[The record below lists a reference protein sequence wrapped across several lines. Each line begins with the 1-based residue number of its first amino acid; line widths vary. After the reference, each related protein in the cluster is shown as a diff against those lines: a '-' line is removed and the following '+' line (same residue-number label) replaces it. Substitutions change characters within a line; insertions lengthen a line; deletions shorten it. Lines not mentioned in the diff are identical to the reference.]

1 MIVVMTK
8 KVKKVLAYV
17 TRPKETGLEVL
28 VFEHVHFPE
37 AGIQVPAGT
46 LQENESLETGALREI
61 EEEVGLKFTI
71 TKKYLGEFEYDRQDR
86 DELHLR
92 NVFEIEAPPSTKD
105 SWIHTVKSHDEDN
118 QLQFKCYWLPLEAAQ
133 KTLAAEQ
140 GNYLHLL

>member
-1 MIVVMTK
+1 MTK

-17 TRPKETGLEVL
+17 TRFKNNELEVL

-46 LQENESLETGALREI
+46 LQANESPEAGALRET
-61 EEEVGLKFTI
+61 EEEVGLKFAN
-71 TKKYLGEFEYDRQDR
+71 TKKYLGEFEYHHRDRE
-86 DELHLR
+86 ELHLR
-92 NVFEIEAPPSTKD
+92 NVFEIKADLSIED
-105 SWIHTVKSHDEDN
+105 SWIHTVKSHDEDDH
-118 QLQFKCYWLPLEAAQ
+118 LQFKCYWLPLNVAQ